1 MPAHILQIAYYPT
14 LRDIRAQL
22 LDAAGYE
29 VTSVLGNDEAMALS
43 PSRIAVIDLVL
54 VGFSTSH
61 SIRAEI
67 VQWFKV
73 RHPMI
78 PVVALQFYEW
88 EKFLEADA
96 VSLCEDPRNL
106 LAAVANILKA

>member
-1 MPAHILQIAYYPT
+1 VRAHILQVEYYPT

-22 LDAAGYE
+22 LCAAGYE

-43 PSRIAVIDLVL
+43 PSRMSAIDLVV

-61 SIRAEI
+61 SIRAAM
-67 VQWFKV
+67 VQWFKA

-78 PVVALQFYEW
+78 PVIALQFYEW
-88 EKFLEADA
+88 ETFVEADA
-96 VSLCEDPRNL
+96 TCLSEDPRNL
-106 LAAVANILKA
+106 LTTVATILKS

>member
-1 MPAHILQIAYYPT
+1 MPAHILQVAYYPT
-14 LRDIRAQL
+14 LRDVRAQL
-22 LDAAGYE
+22 LGAAGYE

-43 PSRIAVIDLVL
+43 PSRTAAIDLVV

-61 SIRAEI
+61 SIRAAM

-73 RHPMI
+73 RYPMI

-88 EKFLEADA
+88 ETFVEADA
-96 VSLCEDPRNL
+96 VSLSEDPRNL
-106 LAAVANILKA
+106 LEAVANILTA

>member
-1 MPAHILQIAYYPT
+1 MSAHILQVAYYPT

-22 LDAAGYE
+22 LGAAGYE
-29 VTSVLGNDEAMALS
+29 VSSVLGNDEAMALS
-43 PSRIAVIDLVL
+43 PSHIAAIDLVV

-61 SIRAEI
+61 SVRAAM

-73 RHPMI
+73 RHSMI

-88 EKFLEADA
+88 ETFVEADA

-106 LAAVANILKA
+106 LATIANILKA